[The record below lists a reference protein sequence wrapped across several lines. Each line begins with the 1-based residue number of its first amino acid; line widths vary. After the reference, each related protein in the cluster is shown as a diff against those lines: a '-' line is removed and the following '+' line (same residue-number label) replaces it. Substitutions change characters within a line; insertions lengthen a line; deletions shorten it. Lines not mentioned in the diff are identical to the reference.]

1 MWLLIVLL
9 GVIRYEKIFG
19 DQQMSL
25 YIIMMGIQ
33 GAGKGVQAGFISET
47 YGIPHVS
54 TGDLFRAMKNR
65 DDDLAREVR
74 AIMSAGQLVSDELTN
89 RIVED
94 RLAQDDAKNGAILD
108 GYPRSAGQCDWLD
121 AYLASKGEKLTVA
134 LLMELDPYT
143 AFKRAFGRVSAPDG
157 ESYNYFYKQEGIT
170 WRWEEHETQAF
181 PPRLIATREG
191 AVLQRRPDDASAS
204 SILKRIDTFVE
215 TTQPLIQRY
224 EASGQ
229 LVRINALLSIET
241 INAQIQLIL
250 ESRS

>member
-1 MWLLIVLL
+1 
-9 GVIRYEKIFG
+9 
-19 DQQMSL
+19 MSL

-33 GAGKGVQAGFISET
+33 GAGKGVQAGIISET

-54 TGDLFRAMKNR
+54 TGDLFRAMKHR
-65 DDDLAREVR
+65 EDDLAHEVR

-94 RLAQDDAKNGAILD
+94 RLAQEDAKNGVILD
-108 GYPRSAGQCDWLD
+108 GYPRSAGQCDWLE
-121 AYLASKGEKLTVA
+121 AHLASKGEKLTAV
-134 LLMELDPYT
+134 LLMELDGYT
-143 AFKRAFGRVSAPDG
+143 AFKRAFGRVSAADG
-157 ESYNYFYKQEGIT
+157 ESYNYFYKRDGVDWQ
-170 WRWEEHETQAF
+170 WEEHETQAF
-181 PPRLIATREG
+181 PPRLIAKIGEQP
-191 AVLQRRPDDASAS
+191 LIRRPDDASAA

-229 LVRINALLSIET
+229 LVRIDALLPIDIISS
-241 INAQIQLIL
+241 QIQSIL

>member
-1 MWLLIVLL
+1 
-9 GVIRYEKIFG
+9 
-19 DQQMSL
+19 MSL

-33 GAGKGVQAGFISET
+33 GAGKGVQAGIISET

-65 DDDLAREVR
+65 EDDLAQEVR
-74 AIMSAGQLVSDELTN
+74 AIMSAGQLVSDDLTN

-94 RLAQDDAKNGAILD
+94 RLAQDDAKNGVILD
-108 GYPRSAGQCDWLD
+108 GYPRSAGQCDWLE
-121 AYLASKGEKLTVA
+121 AHLASKGEKLTAV
-134 LLMELDPYT
+134 LLMELDGYT

-157 ESYNYFYKQEGIT
+157 ESYNYFYKRDGVD
-170 WRWEEHETQAF
+170 WKWEEHETQAF
-181 PPRLIATREG
+181 PPRLIATIGEQT
-191 AVLQRRPDDASAS
+191 LIRRPDDASAA

-229 LVRINALLSIET
+229 LVRIDALLPIET
-241 INAQIQLIL
+241 IRLQIQAIL